1 MSQPKLTDTAARPVG
16 QMITQKSGI
25 SIALAFVIIG
35 GIVAN
40 VSMMFTLRGD
50 IALVKK
56 DVENVSE
63 DTGEIRAA
71 VDKLTDETRRDIT
84 SLRTEVVELRSRVR
98 ELEGR

>member
-1 MSQPKLTDTAARPVG
+1 MRHVQP
-16 QMITQKSGI
+16 MITQKSGI
-25 SIALAFVIIG
+25 SIALVIVIIG

-50 IALVKK
+50 IALVSK

-71 VDKLTDETRRDIT
+71 VEKLTDETRLELS
-84 SLRTEVVELRSRVR
+84 SLRGEVVELRGRVR
-98 ELEGR
+98 ELESR